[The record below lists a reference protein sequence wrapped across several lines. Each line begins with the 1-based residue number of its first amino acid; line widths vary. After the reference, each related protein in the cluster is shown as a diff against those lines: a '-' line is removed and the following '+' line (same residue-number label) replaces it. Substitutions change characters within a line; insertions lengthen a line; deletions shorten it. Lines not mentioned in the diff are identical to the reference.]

1 MSPQQTRT
9 PGEAVKALRLSHG
22 MTQREL
28 SERTGLTQSALSAIE
43 HGSESLGLARAV
55 RIAEVLRVSYRDIL
69 GRSTAVAD
77 RGPAK
82 VEKPPQL
89 TDEEWAVAEGR
100 SVPKSIEGEDAQKW
114 LRGEYVPE
122 HRWSS
127 QRAGVF
133 IKALIEKTPGVVGGS
148 ARITRTRIP
157 VWTLENYRQLGA
169 TIEQILEAF
178 PTLREADVIAAWAYS
193 AANIEEVA
201 RDIAENA

>member
-1 MSPQQTRT
+1 MSP
-9 PGEAVKALRLSHG
+9 GETVKALRLDRG

-28 SERTGLTQSALSAIE
+28 SKRTGLTQPALSAIE
-43 HGSESLGLARAV
+43 HGGEPLGLARAV
-55 RIAEVLRVSYRDIL
+55 RIAEVLGVDYRDIF
-69 GRSTAVAD
+69 GRPTANRSTRVAN
-77 RGPAK
+77 RISTSA
-82 VEKPPQL
+82 KPPQL
-89 TDEEWAVAEGR
+89 TDEEWAEVEGR
-100 SVPKSIEGEDAQKW
+100 STSKSIEGEDDQKW

-127 QRAGVF
+127 QRAGIF

-169 TIEQILEAF
+169 TTEQILEAF
-178 PTLREADVIAAWAYS
+178 PALREEDVIAAWAYI